1 MVESKKARKQRKA
14 LYNAPNHVRSAM
26 VSSHLDEPLR
36 KEYKQRAVRVIK
48 GDTVKV
54 MRGDEDILGLEGKV
68 QEVDTKTGRV
78 IIEGVTIA
86 KADGTQTARPVHSS
100 KVMITKL
107 DLSDA
112 RRKDKL
118 TKAKEVSQ

>member
-1 MVESKKARKQRKA
+1 MVVSKKARKQRKA

-36 KEYKQRAVRVIK
+36 KEYKLRAVRVIK

-54 MRGDEDILGLEGKV
+54 VRGDDDIIGLEGKV
-68 QEVDTKTGRV
+68 QEVDTKTGRIV
-78 IIEGVTIA
+78 VEGVTIA

-100 KVMITKL
+100 KVIVTKL
-107 DLSDA
+107 DLTDA

>member
-1 MVESKKARKQRKA
+1 MVDSKKARKQRKA
-14 LYNAPNHVRSAM
+14 LYNAPLHVRSSM
-26 VSSHLDEPLR
+26 ICSHLDDPLR
-36 KEYKQRAVRVIK
+36 KEYAQRAVRVVK

-68 QEVDTKTGRV
+68 QEVDTKSGRIV
-78 IIEGVTIA
+78 VEGVTIA
-86 KADGTQTARPVHSS
+86 KADGTQTARPVHAS

-107 DLSDA
+107 DLSDP

-118 TKAKEVSQ
+118 SKAKEVSQ